1 MTSDP
6 PSAAHVARR
15 AEELRIIFLG
25 LNMAV
30 IAMSLPSHPLLR
42 AVNEA
47 CGNFGT
53 PVDQPIVVGDESLGL
68 EEKFSALEV
77 LHKLVNLSGDSRVE
91 DVMHVAMMQGAIRMG
106 ALIHTGRFRDP
117 NDPLLEFTRHFRN
130 ACAHNGKWHFRN
142 GEPRNPAELQG
153 HSLEASMHGAQA
165 LWSWVTPFLY
175 MQRLADLRDYF
186 AELANARSEDPEAVA
201 STPPNISISTRRAPS

>member
-1 MTSDP
+1 MIIDL
-6 PSAAHVARR
+6 PSAAHLARR

-30 IAMSLPSHPLLR
+30 FAMSLPSYPLLR

-53 PVDQPIVVGDESLGL
+53 PVDQPVAVGDESLGL
-68 EEKFSALEV
+68 EERFSALEV
-77 LHKLVNLSGDSRVE
+77 LQKLVNLSGDSRVE

-106 ALIHTGRFRDP
+106 ALVDAGDFRDP

-130 ACAHNGKWHFRN
+130 ACAHDGKWHFRN
-142 GEPRNPAELQG
+142 GEPRARAELRG
-153 HSLEASMHGAQA
+153 RSLEASMHGAQA
-165 LWSWVTPFLY
+165 LWSWVTPYLY
-175 MQRLADLRDYF
+175 MQWLADMRDHF
-186 AELANARSEDPEAVA
+186 AELARVRGEDAEPVA
-201 STPPNISISTRRAPS
+201 SNPPNIINPNHREQP